1 MLRRPA
7 IFTGLLVAGWLA
19 FTAWCDL
26 AGERKLKAGGLAE
39 VTQPVSIDV
48 TLAFAPEEFHMTR
61 LQQAGRLLGVE
72 GRTVRL
78 GEVSRAAATAIA
90 REYWVRAIRRDDVE

>member
-7 IFTGLLVAGWLA
+7 IFTALLLVGWLA
-19 FTAWCDL
+19 YTAWCDL
-26 AGERKLKAGGLAE
+26 AGERKLEAGGLAG
-39 VTQPVSIDV
+39 VTAPVSVDI

-78 GEVSRAAATAIA
+78 GDVSRGAATALA
-90 REYWVRAIRRDDVE
+90 REYWVRAIRRDDGG

>member
-26 AGERKLKAGGLAE
+26 AGERKLEAGGLAE

-48 TLAFAPEEFHMTR
+48 TR
-61 LQQAGRLLGVE
+61 R
-72 GRTVRL
+72 
-78 GEVSRAAATAIA
+78 SRPKSFT
-90 REYWVRAIRRDDVE
+90 